1 MRITELL
8 ETRHPLPFN
17 AIENDHSRSGLSWQ
31 DRFNYIQQA
40 LNIIALHCHDIKT
53 ESPEF
58 SFQIKWINNFIQLTI
73 KLLFV
78 PVHKHSEVIQT
89 MMRDKL
95 ESFPTLA
102 FIKFAIADNTKTRFL
117 RPASLCDSAIPPAMD
132 IPCPSD
138 PVVLSTPH
146 VFSRSG

>member
-102 FIKFAIADNTKTRFL
+102 FIKFAIADNTKNPILAPRQFMRQRHPSGNGYPLPQRSCGAINTTR
-117 RPASLCDSAIPPAMD
+117 
-132 IPCPSD
+132 
-138 PVVLSTPH
+138 
-146 VFSRSG
+146 FSRSG

>member
-8 ETRHPLPFN
+8 ETRHPCPLML
-17 AIENDHSRSGLSWQ
+17 SRMTTRSGLSWQ

-102 FIKFAIADNTKTRFL
+102 FIKFAIADNTKPDSCAPPVYATAPSL
-117 RPASLCDSAIPPAMD
+117 RQWISPAPAILW
-132 IPCPSD
+132 CYQHH
-138 PVVLSTPH
+138 T
-146 VFSRSG
+146 F